1 MANVN
6 FYYGTRANFDAIDT
20 KDPNTLYFITDTLQL
35 FKGEDEYT
43 KSTAFVTTLPGA
55 GEARQGVIYITA
67 GNLAAY
73 RYTGKAYQKIN
84 LGYATQISDAALSD
98 DEMPTA
104 KAVADYV
111 TAKIAAA
118 EAMSGKVSGIDYHDG
133 SIIVSKGETT
143 ETVSLTG
150 VAHEPS
156 YDPESGIL
164 KIPVYGS
171 SDFEINVAALSTIK
185 GGHYD

>member
-84 LGYATQISDAALSD
+84 LGYAT
-98 DEMPTA
+98 
-104 KAVADYV
+104 
-111 TAKIAAA
+111 
-118 EAMSGKVSGIDYHDG
+118 
-133 SIIVSKGETT
+133 
-143 ETVSLTG
+143 
-150 VAHEPS
+150 
-156 YDPESGIL
+156 
-164 KIPVYGS
+164 
-171 SDFEINVAALSTIK
+171 
-185 GGHYD
+185 